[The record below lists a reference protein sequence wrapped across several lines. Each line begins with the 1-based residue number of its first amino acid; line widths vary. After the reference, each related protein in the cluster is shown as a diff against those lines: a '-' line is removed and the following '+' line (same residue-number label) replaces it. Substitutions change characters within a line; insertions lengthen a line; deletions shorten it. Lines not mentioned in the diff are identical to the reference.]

1 MAFRP
6 EVRPYQVL
14 TNGSMAGS
22 LTSSVTIIQK
32 ISKVSYTFVWSAG
45 STPVGTVSVQ
55 GSNDYAVDSQGNV
68 SNSGNW
74 KTLTITDAGALAT
87 TVAVSGA
94 TGSTGIDVETGFYAI
109 RAIYTRSSGSGTL
122 NAYVCGKVS

>member
-6 EVRPYQVL
+6 EIRPYQVL
-14 TNGSMAGS
+14 TDGVMANS

-55 GSNDYAVDSQGNV
+55 GSNDYSIDAQGNV
-68 SNSGNW
+68 VNSGAW
-74 KTLTITDAGALAT
+74 KTLTIYDAGALAT
-87 TVAVSGA
+87 TVAVSGNS
-94 TGSTGIDVETGFYAI
+94 GGTGIDVETGFYAI
-109 RAIYTRSSGSGTL
+109 RAIYTRASGSGIL
-122 NAYVCGKVS
+122 QIYVCGKVS